1 MALSTVDDLKAA
13 IVSYDGSDNISQFLD
28 DAIAATESRMFAND
42 VAVLN
47 LRPTETRSTAPMDTS
62 TRYLALP
69 DYFITIRSIKYVL
82 TGDDV
87 EIKYRAPTVIQE
99 SATTGRPQYYTITSQ
114 FEFERIPDTAYT
126 VELNFLAKIE
136 PLSDSNTSNTVLATH
151 PQIYINGIMWFINSL
166 PNGEQELGGY
176 YEQEFYKSIR
186 GANAEYMLGRYG
198 PTPVRRTTRCV
209 P

>member
-1 MALSTVDDLKAA
+1 
-13 IVSYDGSDNISQFLD
+13 
-28 DAIAATESRMFAND
+28 
-42 VAVLN
+42 
-47 LRPTETRSTAPMDTS
+47 MDTS
-62 TRYLALP
+62 SRYLEIP
-69 DYFITIRSIKYVL
+69 DYYITIRSIKYVL

-99 SATTGRPQYYTITSQ
+99 SATAGRPEYYTITSQ

-126 VELNFLAKIE
+126 IELNFLAKIV
-136 PLSDSNTSNTVLATH
+136 PLSDTNTSNTVLSVH

-166 PNGEQELGGY
+166 PNGEQELGSY

-186 GANAEYMLGRYG
+186 GANAEYSLGRYG
-198 PTPVRRTTRCV
+198 PTPVRRTTRYV